1 MKTALNIIKSVLV
14 WMLVAVSVFMMIFT
28 IVSVT
33 TFNRNDRDLFGYRA
47 YTVLSDS
54 MKDTFP
60 AGSIVFMKSV
70 DPNTLKEGD
79 VISYISQSTESFGEI
94 ITHKI
99 RAKALDAEGNPG
111 FITYG
116 TTTGVDDEIIV
127 HSPT

>member
-1 MKTALNIIKSVLV
+1 MKKALNIIKSVLV

-70 DPNTLKEGD
+70 DRPEHPQGRGRNLLH
-79 VISYISQSTESFGEI
+79 F
-94 ITHKI
+94 
-99 RAKALDAEGNPG
+99 AEHGKLR
-111 FITYG
+111 
-116 TTTGVDDEIIV
+116 
-127 HSPT
+127 

>member
-1 MKTALNIIKSVLV
+1 
-14 WMLVAVSVFMMIFT
+14 MLVAVSVFMMIFT

-70 DPNTLKEGD
+70 DRP
-79 VISYISQSTESFGEI
+79 
-94 ITHKI
+94 
-99 RAKALDAEGNPG
+99 
-111 FITYG
+111 
-116 TTTGVDDEIIV
+116 
-127 HSPT
+127 